1 MNYGSL
7 EYLGDLPILL
17 VKIKDVNDSYIIEDV
32 LKAYEFF
39 RSKNIKIDLVILNG
53 ETNSYENFLRERIE
67 SMIQNKQLLYM
78 KNTFGGI
85 FTINKTEIKEEE
97 LELLD
102 FRANLI
108 IDSSL
113 GNIDLQIND
122 LEEEYLKQNKKKEK
136 DRNNVLDIPKEE
148 LKEEYLNL
156 KYYNE
161 YGGFSEDG
169 FEYRMKISKDSK
181 LPTVWS
187 NILAN
192 PKFGTVVTQN
202 LGGFTWR
209 SNSRL
214 NRITAW
220 NNSPSIDIPSEIIY
234 IENKETGHL
243 WNLAENLNK
252 NNQEYHIT
260 YGFGYVKLKTI
271 TDEVLQELE
280 TFVAKED
287 SVKINILKLKNTS
300 DSRKKLKIVYYIKP
314 VLGEDEIH
322 SNGYIDVVKE
332 ENTVYAK
339 NLYRNEFKNDTVFVN
354 SSEKIKSYT
363 GRKEDFIGEN
373 TILTPEGLLEDLDNR
388 SGLYQESCIAIQL
401 EIELEEYGRKEIILN
416 LGAGVNKEETKRI
429 ASKYLDLEACKE
441 ELKSV
446 KQFWYELVTEIQVK
460 TPLESMNL
468 MMNGWAIYQTIT
480 SRLWAKSGY
489 YQSGG
494 AIGFRDQLQDTLG
507 IKYIKTD
514 LMKKQIL
521 KQAAHQ
527 FIEGDVEHWWHEET
541 NRGIRTRF
549 SDDLLW
555 LCYVVNEYIGY
566 TGDYDILDEEIPYLA
581 GKVLEERRR

>member
-1 MNYGSL
+1 M
-7 EYLGDLPILL
+7 
-17 VKIKDVNDSYIIEDV
+17 VKIKDVNDSYIIEDI

-39 RSKNIKIDLVILNG
+39 KSKNIKIDLVILNR
-53 ETNSYENFLRERIE
+53 EINSYENFLREKIE
-67 SMIQNKQLLYM
+67 NIIQNKQLSYM

-85 FTINKTEIKEEE
+85 FTINETEIKKEE
-97 LELLD
+97 LELLN

-113 GNIDLQIND
+113 GNIDLQIGD
-122 LEEEYLKQNKKKEK
+122 LEEEYVKHNKKKEK
-136 DRNNVLDIPKEE
+136 QKNNILDIPKEE
-148 LKEEYLNL
+148 LKEDYLNL

-169 FEYRMKISKDSK
+169 FEYKMKISKDNK

-214 NRITAW
+214 NRISAW
-220 NNSPSIDIPSEIIY
+220 NNSPSMDIPSEIIY
-234 IENKETGHL
+234 IKNQDTGHI
-243 WNLAENLNK
+243 WNLSENLNK

-260 YGFGYVKLKTI
+260 YGFGYVNLKTI
-271 TDEVLQELE
+271 TDGILQEIE
-280 TFVAKED
+280 TFVAMDD
-287 SVKINILKLKNTS
+287 SIKINILKIKNTT
-300 DSRKKLKIVYYIKP
+300 DSKKRLKIIYYIKP
-314 VLGEDEIH
+314 VLGEDEIR
-322 SNGYIDVVKE
+322 SNGYIKVDKE

-339 NLYRNEFKNDTVFVN
+339 NLYRDEFKNDIIFIN
-354 SSEKIKSYT
+354 SNEKIKSYT
-363 GRKEDFIGEN
+363 GSKEEFIGEN
-373 TILTPEGLLEDLDNR
+373 NILIPEGILQELNNED
-388 SGLYQESCIAIQL
+388 GLYKSSCIAISL
-401 EIELEEYGRKEIILN
+401 DIELEEYDRKEIVLN
-416 LGAGVNKEETKRI
+416 LGASENKEESYKL
-429 ASKYLDLEACKE
+429 ASKYLSLETCKE
-441 ELKSV
+441 ELKNV
-446 KQFWYELVTEIQVK
+446 KQFWYELVTQIQVK
-460 TPLESMNL
+460 TPIESMNL
-468 MMNGWAIYQTIT
+468 MLNGWAIYQTIT

-507 IKYIKTD
+507 IKYLKTD

-521 KQAAHQ
+521 KQAKHQ

-541 NRGIRTRF
+541 GRGIRTRF

-555 LCYVVNEYIGY
+555 LCYVVNEYIEY
-566 TGDYDILDEEIPYLA
+566 TGDYDILDEEIPYLEGA
-581 GKVLEERRR
+581 VLEERC

>member
-1 MNYGSL
+1 M
-7 EYLGDLPILL
+7 
-17 VKIKDVNDSYIIEDV
+17 VKIKDVNDSYIIDDI

-39 RSKNIKIDLVILNG
+39 KSKNIKIDLVILNR
-53 ETNSYENFLRERIE
+53 EINSYENFLREKIE
-67 SMIQNKQLLYM
+67 NIIQNKQLSYM

-85 FTINKTEIKEEE
+85 FTINETEIKKEE
-97 LELLD
+97 LELLN

-113 GNIDLQIND
+113 GNIDLQIGD
-122 LEEEYLKQNKKKEK
+122 LEEEYVKHNKKKEK
-136 DRNNVLDIPKEE
+136 QKNNILDIPKEE
-148 LKEEYLNL
+148 LKEDYLNL

-169 FEYRMKISKDSK
+169 FEYKMKISKDNK

-214 NRITAW
+214 NRISAW
-220 NNSPSIDIPSEIIY
+220 NNSPSMDIPSEIIY
-234 IENKETGHL
+234 IKNQDTGHI
-243 WNLAENLNK
+243 WNLSENLNK

-260 YGFGYVKLKTI
+260 YGFGYVNLKTI
-271 TDEVLQELE
+271 TDGILQEIE
-280 TFVAKED
+280 TFVAMDD
-287 SVKINILKLKNTS
+287 SIKINILKIKNTT
-300 DSRKKLKIVYYIKP
+300 DSKKRLKIVYYIKP
-314 VLGEDEIH
+314 VLGEDEIR
-322 SNGYIDVVKE
+322 SNGYIKVDKE

-339 NLYRNEFKNDTVFVN
+339 NLYRDEFKNDIIFIN
-354 SSEKIKSYT
+354 SNEKIKSYT
-363 GRKEDFIGEN
+363 GSKEEFIGEN
-373 TILTPEGLLEDLDNR
+373 NILIPEGVLQELNNED
-388 SGLYQESCIAIQL
+388 GLYQSSCIAISL
-401 EIELEEYGRKEIILN
+401 DIELEEYGRKEIVLN
-416 LGAGVNKEETKRI
+416 LGASENKEESYKL
-429 ASKYLDLEACKE
+429 ASKYLSLETCKE
-441 ELKSV
+441 ELKNV
-446 KQFWYELVTEIQVK
+446 KQFWYELVTQIQVK
-460 TPLESMNL
+460 TPIESMNL
-468 MMNGWAIYQTIT
+468 MLNGWAIYQTIT

-507 IKYIKTD
+507 IKYLKTD

-521 KQAAHQ
+521 KQAKHQ

-541 NRGIRTRF
+541 GRGIRTRF

-555 LCYVVNEYIGY
+555 LCYVVNEYIEY
-566 TGDYDILDEEIPYLA
+566 TGDYDILDEEIPYLEGA
-581 GKVLEERRR
+581 VLEERC